1 MSIFNSSSD
10 IKMFDEQSF
19 YRAFEKDLYLARRSV
34 IIESPF
40 ITLRRIDELLPVLT
54 KLRRKGVAVTIN
66 TRNPI
71 EHDAEYE
78 TQALVAIEQLQG
90 LGVKVLYTVKHHRK
104 LAIIDGSIAWNGGLN
119 ILSQHGSCEIMW
131 RVASEDIADQ
141 LLGFIGLIASQGRT
155 GALERRDDIIV

>member
-1 MSIFNSSSD
+1 MSIFNNAGD

-19 YRAFEKDLYLARRSV
+19 YHAFEKDLYLARRNV

-78 TQALVAIEQLQG
+78 TQALIAIEQLQG

-104 LAIIDGSIAWNGGLN
+104 LAIIDGGIAWNGSLN
-119 ILSQHGSCEIMW
+119 ILSQHDSCEIMW
-131 RVASEDIADQ
+131 RVASEGIADQ
-141 LLGFIGLIASQGRT
+141 LLGFIKLTKYTGR
-155 GALERRDDIIV
+155 

>member
-1 MSIFNSSSD
+1 MSIFNSAGD

-71 EHDAEYE
+71 EHEEEYE
-78 TQALVAIEQLQG
+78 MQALIAVEKLQG
-90 LGVKVLYTVKHHRK
+90 QGMKVPEVLLSGHH
-104 LAIIDGSIAWNGGLN
+104 GEIAK
-119 ILSQHGSCEIMW
+119 W
-131 RVASEDIADQ
+131 RSANAKK
-141 LLGFIGLIASQGRT
+141 AN
-155 GALERRDDIIV
+155 

>member
-1 MSIFNSSSD
+1 MSIFNNAGD

-104 LAIIDGSIAWNGGLN
+104 LAIIDGMVAWHGSLN
-119 ILSQHGSCEIMW
+119 ILSQHDSCEIMW
-131 RVASEDIADQ
+131 RVASEGIADQ
-141 LLGFIGLIASQGRT
+141 LLGFIKLTKYTGR
-155 GALERRDDIIV
+155 